1 VDVPS
6 WDALRLDLERRVVD
20 LGGGGDLVWMR
31 EDQDAHGRLYPP
43 CTRDGTLRLFGKAEE
58 DVRVTLYRDPAY
70 WCPYCERV
78 QMQLE
83 VKRVPYRIR
92 MINMRCYGKKPD
104 YYTRM
109 VPSGLLPA
117 VEVDGRLFT
126 ESVDIMF
133 LLEDQFTEHSLADF
147 PDFAQKARTF
157 MKLER
162 ECFSWWCTF
171 VFRPPDRRAR
181 VAWEDVLSR
190 WDAAVQSAGGPYL
203 FGNRVSVI
211 DIMAVPFFE
220 RYVASSFYWQGFRIR
235 GTGQFPGI
243 DSWMTAMEREIPSF
257 AAMKADFYSTIKDLP
272 PQMGR
277 PFFSDTS
284 QDFRAFVEGDG
295 EIWKLPLPPIGPSS
309 LEPITSLAEGDDGVG
324 LEHHLEACARMIQ
337 NHSRIARFAL
347 RGAGDRPRTVTAPL
361 SDPDAIPDSSLHEE
375 MDVVLRLLSQ
385 SLLQQRIPER
395 EIQGVVSC
403 LTKDERDGI
412 FKSISYFR
420 DRVGVPR
427 DMMFPAARILRAFAG
442 AFADQFKS

>member
-1 VDVPS
+1 MVMAFCVLVGRDLPSPRVWKNRVCLRMRYSVDVPS

-211 DIMAVPFFE
+211 DIMAVPFF
-220 RYVASSFYWQGFRIR
+220 
-235 GTGQFPGI
+235 
-243 DSWMTAMEREIPSF
+243 
-257 AAMKADFYSTIKDLP
+257 
-272 PQMGR
+272 
-277 PFFSDTS
+277 
-284 QDFRAFVEGDG
+284 
-295 EIWKLPLPPIGPSS
+295 
-309 LEPITSLAEGDDGVG
+309 
-324 LEHHLEACARMIQ
+324 
-337 NHSRIARFAL
+337 
-347 RGAGDRPRTVTAPL
+347 
-361 SDPDAIPDSSLHEE
+361 
-375 MDVVLRLLSQ
+375 
-385 SLLQQRIPER
+385 
-395 EIQGVVSC
+395 
-403 LTKDERDGI
+403 
-412 FKSISYFR
+412 
-420 DRVGVPR
+420 
-427 DMMFPAARILRAFAG
+427 
-442 AFADQFKS
+442 